1 MADGGGVSL
10 GAARGSIEIST
21 TQLETA
27 RAHVRAF
34 ATGVDRDLR
43 GLNSSTTS
51 AERSLSKLSGAFRDL
66 AGAAGISLSIAGVV
80 QIARASVELA
90 KVSAQAEVTRASFDS
105 LSQGVGQN
113 AEKMLEAMQ
122 KASRGTISDAGLILS
137 ANRAI
142 ISGVA
147 DDTRELAQLL
157 EIARATG
164 RAFGVETSDAF
175 SRIVRGISKLEPEL
189 LDELG
194 ITVRLDTVFK
204 EYAASLGVATDK
216 LSEAQRRQA
225 LFNAVIK
232 QSQPAVDAA
241 RKQGDTAADSY
252 DRLGASWDNAAK
264 SFGKLINTAG
274 APTFLDAISEALDRD
289 RVKLQAYLD
298 LLIQVG
304 TFVRGGLGMSVPSGF
319 NVGTRSDNFSNRT
332 RPSVA
337 TAPRFTQDQSAAMV
351 DWARGVADIERNAA
365 NDRLDATKQF
375 EQQRSS
381 TIREYNQTIVREA
394 QDFATQRARA
404 EQDLA
409 DSIADIH
416 ADASRREVQQAEE
429 LARQIGQARAD
440 SAERLADM
448 QEDLE
453 RTLSQRRADS
463 ADKIAEWVADRDEA
477 IADRRKDS
485 AARLLEIEQEY
496 AEQRERSQRDHND
509 RLSDAAARLD
519 ANAVY
524 EEQRRF
530 RRESEDA
537 LAARDEQVS
546 DEKTKLQ
553 EAIDQLNKAHAERL
567 SDEKKALDKA
577 NSQAQE
583 AFNRQVAD
591 EKEALDKRINQA
603 NAAHAQ
609 QLADA
614 KAADA
619 QRILDMQE
627 DFAERIAQED
637 IDRGIRLGR
646 LATDH
651 NDQLTEMDR
660 AHNERINQIG
670 RHAGEERKALDD
682 EFQTRLGELEL
693 QTDAWIT
700 EQQRI
705 TDEAIEQFDK
715 WWDHITGKT
724 IIGPL
729 PKNPVIIGPGDVPR
743 LNPVQPGVNP
753 GGGASP
759 VQPSPTPYAAMAAF
773 NYPIPPVA
781 ATAATGTGGNVTTL
795 TIAPGAVVVYGAPGQ
810 SEERLANLIDQ
821 RLLHRIQQAA
831 KGL

>member
-1 MADGGGVSL
+1 MGQGRPTGTSL
-10 GAARGSIEIST
+10 GAAQGSITINTS
-21 TQLETA
+21 QLQQA
-27 RAHVRAF
+27 QAHVA
-34 ATGVDRDLR
+34 AASAAMTSSMNNINASTNQAQTGLS
-43 GLNSSTTS
+43 GLASTF
-51 AERSLSKLSGAFRDL
+51 RSLGEAM
-66 AGAAGISLSIAGVV
+66 GISLSVAGAV
-80 QIARASVELA
+80 QLGRAAVASAQLATAYNRQSVAARGLAGSQARLNELLDAYGKATGGVMDDATTLANVLQLQAVGFGKTADQLERFARAA
-90 KVSAQAEVTRASFDS
+90 
-105 LSQGVGQN
+105 
-113 AEKMLEAMQ
+113 
-122 KASRGTISDAGLILS
+122 RGISI
-137 ANRAI
+137 
-142 ISGVA
+142 
-147 DDTRELAQLL
+147 
-157 EIARATG
+157 ATG
-164 RAFGVETSDAF
+164 REQGSTNQQLLFEMANQTGFRLDQLGLSIEAVKARAEQLQAADKSL
-175 SRIVRGISKLEPEL
+175 SKEMAYQNAI
-189 LDELG
+189 LDE
-194 ITVRLDTVFK
+194 
-204 EYAASLGVATDK
+204 A
-216 LSEAQRRQA
+216 
-225 LFNAVIK
+225 NAK
-232 QSQPAVDAA
+232 
-241 RKQGDTAADSY
+241 
-252 DRLGASWDNAAK
+252 
-264 SFGKLINTAG
+264 FGKLTNSAIGQATGLERAAAAG
-274 APTFLDAISEALDRD
+274 KDFNLQIGQILGPALNAIGDSFAKDLERWAAGMKAFIALTNQA
-289 RVKLQAYLD
+289 VGKLREMGIIGPD
-298 LLIQVG
+298 LKGSLASRTTIGRTTPQ
-304 TFVRGGLGMSVPSGF
+304 
-319 NVGTRSDNFSNRT
+319 NFD
-332 RPSVA
+332 
-337 TAPRFTQDQSAAMV
+337 RFTQDQSAAMV
-351 DWARGVADIERNAA
+351 DWARGVADIERDAA

-381 TIREYNQTIVREA
+381 TIREYNQTIAREA

-404 EQDLA
+404 EADLA

-416 ADASRREVQQAEE
+416 ADAARREVQQVEE
-429 LARQIGQARAD
+429 LARTIGQARAD

-463 ADKIAEWVADRDEA
+463 ADKIGEWVADRDEA
-477 IADRRKDS
+477 IAERRKDS

-496 AEQRERSQRDHND
+496 AEQRERSQRDHGD

-553 EAIDQLNKAHAERL
+553 EAIDQLNKAHQERL

-603 NAAHAQ
+603 KAAHAQ

-614 KAADA
+614 RAADA

-637 IDRGIRLGR
+637 IDRGVRLGR

-660 AHNERINQIG
+660 AHNERIAQIG

-705 TDEAIEQFDK
+705 TDEAIKQFDK

-729 PKNPVIIGPGDVPR
+729 PKNPAIIGPGDVPR

-810 SEERLANLIDQ
+810 SEERLADIIDQ